1 MKERRKRIPVE
12 FRTHDLSVWGS
23 MRCHLSC
30 HPGSEFY
37 IAPRACYSYDVI
49 SDIFLCIG
57 LICSNLPI
65 ANCCLS
71 RKAVP
76 FPKQGYYSLTTGR
89 SNNCQTVEHS
99 HLLGGK
105 KIYERLFDWD
115 FRNSIF
121 RFRLFF
127 WFLLVAC
134 QAEINPVK
142 IIEWFIMILINKV
155 MKTKRLIW

>member
-1 MKERRKRIPVE
+1 MTSPFEVRFSTTWAATPAQNS
-12 FRTHDLSVWGS
+12 TLLLG
-23 MRCHLSC
+23 
-30 HPGSEFY
+30 
-37 IAPRACYSYDVI
+37 YSDDI
-49 SDIFLCIG
+49 SFGILLCIG
-57 LICSNLPI
+57 LICRNLPI
-65 ANCCLS
+65 VNCCLS

-76 FPKQGYYSLTTGR
+76 FPKQGYCSFTTGR

-105 KIYERLFDWD
+105 KIYEQLLDWD

-142 IIEWFIMILINKV
+142 IIEWFILILISRV
-155 MKTKRLIW
+155 IKTKRPIW